1 MLLALRN
8 KTMPIEAPTQDP
20 TIKTIN
26 PITIRVSSTPVIF
39 TGVDTVGG
47 SAVTEGK
54 GIYNS

>member
-1 MLLALRN
+1 
-8 KTMPIEAPTQDP
+8 MPIEAPTQDP

-26 PITIRVSSTPVIF
+26 PITIRVISTPVIF